1 MRPVSERRPNRLISE
16 KSPYLL
22 QHAYNPVDWYP
33 WGEAAFSRALIE
45 DKPVFL
51 SIGYSTCHWCHVM
64 ERESFEDPEIAVLMN
79 ETFVCVKVDREERP
93 DVDKAYM
100 TACQMMTGTGG
111 WPLSIIMTPEKR
123 PFFATTYVPRESM
136 FGRIGMKELIPNI
149 QKIWELQRDK
159 VYDISSRVVNAFN
172 EPPLGGEEEPDKTI
186 IDEAYERLLGS
197 FDVRHGGFGSAPR
210 FPTPE
215 KLTFLLRYWSRTGNE
230 NALQM
235 VEKTLSQMRQGGIY
249 DHVGFGFHRYST
261 DSAWILPHFEKM
273 LYDQALI
280 SIAYIEAYQVT
291 KKEAYS
297 ETVRQILEYV
307 RREMTSSDGAFFSAE
322 DADSEGVEG
331 KYYLWTLDEIEK
343 ILPPREAEVFA
354 GAYNVTRAGNLAGE
368 YQNNDTKDNVLH
380 KDEST
385 DKTAAK
391 IDMTVAELQNLLTTS
406 IGRLFRSREMRVRPR
421 RDDKVLT
428 DWNGLMVVA
437 YAKAARVFKSKGY
450 EMSAVRATEFIL
462 NNMVH
467 SEGRLYHRFR
477 DGEAAIDGFL
487 DDYAFFI
494 WGLLELYDA
503 TLNARFVQVA
513 MDLTAVMI
521 DQFWDESDGGFFFS
535 GRDAEE
541 VVVRKKEAYDGALPS
556 GNSVAMLCLLKLSHM
571 TGGLDLERKANRIA
585 RRFAE
590 EVSLMPEAHTQLL
603 SALDFALGPSNE
615 VVIAGDPEESDTT
628 EMIDALRTE
637 FLPKVVV
644 IFSAGEGEA
653 SGPFEET
660 LTDKPRINDRATA
673 YVCSN
678 YNCKQPTTDLRSM
691 LDLLDIRPLPS
702 FRTTHELNDPSN

>member
-33 WGEAAFSRALIE
+33 WGEAAFRRAFIE

-64 ERESFEDPEIAVLMN
+64 ERESFEDSEIARMMN
-79 ETFVCVKVDREERP
+79 ETFVCIKVDREERP
-93 DVDKAYM
+93 DIDKVYM

-123 PFFATTYVPRESM
+123 PFFATTYLPKEST
-136 FGRIGMKELIPNI
+136 FGRIGMKELIPSV

-159 VYDISSRVVNAFN
+159 IYDISSKVAEAFN
-172 EPPLGGEEEPDKTI
+172 EPHIGGEEELDVTI
-186 IDEAYERLLGS
+186 LDEAYERLLDS
-197 FDVRHGGFGSAPR
+197 FDAQHGGFGNTPK

-215 KLTFLLRYWSRTGNE
+215 KLTFLLRYWNRTGNE

-235 VEKTLSQMRQGGIY
+235 VEKTLLEMGQGGIY

-261 DSAWILPHFEKM
+261 DSAWTLPHFEKM

-280 SIAYIEAYQVT
+280 SIAYTEAYQVT
-291 KKEAYS
+291 KKDVYS
-297 ETVRQILEYV
+297 ETTRQILEYV
-307 RREMTSSDGAFFSAE
+307 RREMTSSEGAFFSAE

-354 GAYNVTRAGNLAGE
+354 RAYNVTRVGNPTRE

-385 DKTAAK
+385 DKIAAEVE
-391 IDMTVAELQNLLTTS
+391 MTVAELQNLLTTS
-406 IGRLFRSREMRVRPR
+406 IGRLSKRRERRVRPH

-437 YAKAARVFKSKGY
+437 YARAARVFKNKEY
-450 EMSAVRATEFIL
+450 EISAVRALEFIL
-462 NNMVH
+462 NKMVQ

-477 DGEAAIDGFL
+477 DGEAAVDGFL
-487 DDYAFFI
+487 DDYAFLV
-494 WGLLELYDA
+494 WGLIELYDA
-503 TLNARFVQVA
+503 TLDARYVQVA
-513 MDLTAVMI
+513 MDVAAVMI
-521 DQFWDESDGGFFFS
+521 DQFWDEIDGGFFFS
-535 GRDAEE
+535 GKDSEE
-541 VVVRKKEAYDGALPS
+541 VVARKKEAYDGALPS
-556 GNSVAMLCLLKLSHM
+556 GNSVAMLDLLKLSHM
-571 TGGLDLERKANRIA
+571 TGDLDLERKANRIA

-590 EVSLMPEAHTQLL
+590 DVTSIPEAHTHLL
-603 SALDFALGPSNE
+603 SALDFAFGPSKE
-615 VVIAGDPEESDTT
+615 VVIAGGPEKSDTT

-637 FLPKVVV
+637 FLPNVVV
-644 IFSAGEGEA
+644 ILSTGQGEP
-653 SGPFEET
+653 SGPLERA
-660 LTDKPRINDRATA
+660 LTDKPRKDDRATA

-678 YNCKQPTTDLRSM
+678 YSCKQPTTDLKSM
-691 LDLLDIRPLPS
+691 LDLLDIRPLP
-702 FRTTHELNDPSN
+702 T

>member
-33 WGEAAFSRALIE
+33 WGEAAFRRAFIE

-64 ERESFEDPEIAVLMN
+64 ERESFEDSEIARMMN
-79 ETFVCVKVDREERP
+79 ETFVCIKVDREERP
-93 DVDKAYM
+93 DIDKVYM

-123 PFFATTYVPRESM
+123 PFFATTYLPKEST
-136 FGRIGMKELIPNI
+136 FGRIGMKELIPSV

-159 VYDISSRVVNAFN
+159 IYDISSKVAKAFN
-172 EPPLGGEEEPDKTI
+172 EPHIGGEEELDVTI
-186 IDEAYERLLGS
+186 LDEAYERLLDS
-197 FDVRHGGFGSAPR
+197 FDAQHGGFGNTPK

-215 KLTFLLRYWSRTGNE
+215 KLTFLLRYWNRTGNE

-235 VEKTLSQMRQGGIY
+235 VEKTLLEMGQGGIY

-261 DSAWILPHFEKM
+261 DSAWTLPHFEKM

-280 SIAYIEAYQVT
+280 SIAYTEAYQVT
-291 KKEAYS
+291 KREVYS
-297 ETVRQILEYV
+297 ETTRQILEYV
-307 RREMTSSDGAFFSAE
+307 RREMTSSEGAFFSAE

-354 GAYNVTRAGNLAGE
+354 RAYNVTRVGNPTRE

-385 DKTAAK
+385 DKIAAEVE
-391 IDMTVAELQNLLTTS
+391 MTVAELQNLLTTS
-406 IGRLFRSREMRVRPR
+406 IGRLSKRRERRVRPH

-428 DWNGLMVVA
+428 DWSGLMVVA
-437 YAKAARVFKSKGY
+437 YARAARVFKNKEY
-450 EMSAVRATEFIL
+450 EISAVRALEFIL
-462 NNMVH
+462 NKMVQ

-477 DGEAAIDGFL
+477 DGEAAVDGFL
-487 DDYAFFI
+487 DDYAFLV
-494 WGLLELYDA
+494 WGLIELYDA
-503 TLNARFVQVA
+503 TLDARYVQVA
-513 MDLTAVMI
+513 MDLAAVMI
-521 DQFWDESDGGFFFS
+521 DQFWDEIDGGFFFS
-535 GRDAEE
+535 GKDSEE
-541 VVVRKKEAYDGALPS
+541 VVARKKEAYDGALPS
-556 GNSVAMLCLLKLSHM
+556 GNSVAMLDLLKLSHM
-571 TGGLDLERKANRIA
+571 TGDLDLERKANRIA

-590 EVSLMPEAHTQLL
+590 DVLLMPEAHTHLL
-603 SALDFALGPSNE
+603 SALDFALGPSKE
-615 VVIAGDPEESDTT
+615 VVIAGGPEESDTT

-637 FLPKVVV
+637 FLPNVVV
-644 IFSAGEGEA
+644 ILSTGQGES
-653 SGPFEET
+653 SGPLEGT
-660 LTDKPRINDRATA
+660 LTDKPRKDDRATA

-678 YNCKQPTTDLRSM
+678 YSCKQPTTDLKSM
-691 LDLLDIRPLPS
+691 LDLLDIRPLP
-702 FRTTHELNDPSN
+702 T